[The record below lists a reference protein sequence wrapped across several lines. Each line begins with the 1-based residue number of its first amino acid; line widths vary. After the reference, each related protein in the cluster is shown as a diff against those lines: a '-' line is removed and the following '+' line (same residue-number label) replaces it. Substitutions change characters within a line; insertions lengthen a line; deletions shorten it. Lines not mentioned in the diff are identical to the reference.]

1 VRARTKALLLLCSS
15 SSYRTHCLN
24 FVCAFFVMRC
34 VWALLTLLQLSE
46 ALINT
51 GGVIETV
58 AVQLI
63 KLVLKNP
70 KEASVVC
77 R

>member
-1 VRARTKALLLLCSS
+1 
-15 SSYRTHCLN
+15 
-24 FVCAFFVMRC
+24 MRC
-34 VWALLTLLQLSE
+34 VWVLLLPLLLAE
-46 ALINT
+46 ALVNT

-63 KLVLKNP
+63 KLVLKNS